1 MMLKNNQKKFSQE
14 EVNEKRAKQ
23 KKKKLQLKLSIA
35 NSRCAIIG
43 KISIFFF
50 ILMNALE
57 TNSSA

>member
-1 MMLKNNQKKFSQE
+1 MLKNNQKKFSQE

-23 KKKKLQLKLSIA
+23 KKLQLKLSIA

>member
-23 KKKKLQLKLSIA
+23 KKKFQLQTRDLQLLEKSQF
-35 NSRCAIIG
+35 S
-43 KISIFFF
+43 FFF